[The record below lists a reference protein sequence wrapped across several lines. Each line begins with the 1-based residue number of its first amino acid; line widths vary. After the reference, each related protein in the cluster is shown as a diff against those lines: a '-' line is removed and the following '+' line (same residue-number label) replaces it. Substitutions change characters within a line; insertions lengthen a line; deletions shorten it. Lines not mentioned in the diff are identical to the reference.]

1 MISVLMNVHGLEL
14 QPAIDFVGDICKQS
28 IDRFTH
34 ERENLP
40 LFGPTIDRDVEI
52 YVNGLASWIV
62 GSLHWSFESERYFG
76 KEGKDVKSSRIIAL
90 RSSRIRSDSDTSSP

>member
-14 QPAIDFVGDICKQS
+14 QHAIDFVGDLCKQS

-34 ERENLP
+34 ERDNLP
-40 LFGPTIDRDVEI
+40 AFGPPIDRDVEI
-52 YVNGLASWIV
+52 YVTGLASWIV

-76 KEGKDVKSSRIIAL
+76 KKGKEVKSSRIIAL
-90 RSSRIRSDSDTSSP
+90 RPSRIQSVSVY